1 MIRSPRR
8 LYSAPLTTTAGLT
21 FAVALSRNGKATS
34 TTSPFAYSIDI
45 SPMVVHRVFG
55 VIPRPREGFLC
66 EGRKRPELSGFE
78 GASNDVR
85 PSEDQTVEASLI
97 DSYRPAKLYDLQ
109 VSLIDPPPHRPLAHL
124 QSLRGLTNSQK

>member
-1 MIRSPRR
+1 
-8 LYSAPLTTTAGLT
+8 
-21 FAVALSRNGKATS
+21 
-34 TTSPFAYSIDI
+34 
-45 SPMVVHRVFG
+45 MVVHRVFG

-124 QSLRGLTNSQK
+124 QSLRGLTNSQKWCGRSWFVKWSHPRSSLSQTKILEVFASSSDSHSTR